1 MMNKKKVVLGI
12 FVVLVVLASAL
23 YLKKEST
30 YSMVQDQR
38 KSEDSQGKTED
49 GPDERSPQDIAADKK
64 IAKQR
69 AKNRKDWL
77 EKGMSGSVTR
87 GGDIVLG
94 PRGDERGPELFA
106 ELDQS
111 VSNYI
116 KSKPDTYPPR
126 EEGHENDNDAELVF
140 GPTVDYRID
149 EMIGTI
155 PAEARKGPIQGL
167 KNDELF
173 VYEARR
179 LDGSYDE
186 LLLAKPHGE
195 KEWKVVFAGSYYD
208 LKKTVQ

>member
-1 MMNKKKVVLGI
+1 MNKKKTILGML
-12 FVVLVVLASAL
+12 VVLVILASAL

-38 KSEDSQGKTED
+38 KSEISRGKRNG
-49 GPDERSPQDIAADKK
+49 GPDDRSPQDIAADKK

-69 AKNRKDWL
+69 AKNRKDWI

-87 GGDIVLG
+87 GGDVVLG
-94 PRGDERGPELFA
+94 PTGEDRSLDLFI
-106 ELDQS
+106 ELDQA

-116 KSKPDTYPPR
+116 KSKPDIYPAR
-126 EEGHENDNDAELVF
+126 EEGHENDHDAELVF
-140 GPTVDYRID
+140 TPTVDYRID

-155 PAEARKGPIQGL
+155 PADMRKGPIRGL
-167 KNDELF
+167 ENDELF

-179 LDGSYDE
+179 LDGTYDE

-195 KEWKVVFAGSYYD
+195 KEWKVVFAGSYYE
-208 LKKTVQ
+208 LKKSVQ

>member
-1 MMNKKKVVLGI
+1 MNKKKTILGI
-12 FVVLVVLASAL
+12 LLVLVVLASAL

-38 KSEDSQGKTED
+38 KSENSQGKTQD
-49 GPDERSPQDIAADKK
+49 GSDDRSPQDIAADKK

-77 EKGMSGSVTR
+77 EKGMTGSVTR

-195 KEWKVVFAGSYYD
+195 KEWKVVFTGSYYD
-208 LKKTVQ
+208 LKKAVQ

>member
-1 MMNKKKVVLGI
+1 MNKKKTILGI
-12 FVVLVVLASAL
+12 LLVLVVLASAL

-38 KSEDSQGKTED
+38 KSENSQGKTQD
-49 GPDERSPQDIAADKK
+49 GSDERSPQDIAADKK

-77 EKGMSGSVTR
+77 EKGMTGSVTR

-208 LKKTVQ
+208 LKKAVQ

>member
-1 MMNKKKVVLGI
+1 MNKKKTILGI
-12 FVVLVVLASAL
+12 LLVLVVLASAM

-38 KSEDSQGKTED
+38 KSENSQGKTQD
-49 GPDERSPQDIAADKK
+49 GSDERSPQDIAADKK

-69 AKNRKDWL
+69 AKNRKDWI
-77 EKGMSGSVTR
+77 EEGRSGSVTR

-94 PRGDERGPELFA
+94 PMGDERGPELFA
-106 ELDQS
+106 ELEQS

-116 KSKPDTYPPR
+116 KAKPDIYPPR
-126 EEGHENDNDAELVF
+126 EEGHENDHEAELVF
-140 GPTVDYRID
+140 MPTVDYRVD

-167 KNDELF
+167 ENDELF
-173 VYEARR
+173 VYEARK

-186 LLLAKPHGE
+186 LLLTKPHGE

-208 LKKTVQ
+208 LKKAVQ

>member
-1 MMNKKKVVLGI
+1 MNKKKTILGML
-12 FVVLVVLASAL
+12 VVLVILASAL

-38 KSEDSQGKTED
+38 KSEISRGKRNG
-49 GPDERSPQDIAADKK
+49 GPDDRSPQDIAADKK

-69 AKNRKDWL
+69 AKNRKDWI

-87 GGDIVLG
+87 GGDVVLG
-94 PRGDERGPELFA
+94 PTGEDRSLDLFIELNQA
-106 ELDQS
+106 

-116 KSKPDTYPPR
+116 KSKPDIYPAR
-126 EEGHENDNDAELVF
+126 EEGHENDHDAELVF
-140 GPTVDYRID
+140 TPTVDYRID

-155 PAEARKGPIQGL
+155 PVDMRKGPIRGL
-167 KNDELF
+167 ENDELF

-179 LDGSYDE
+179 LDGTYDE

-195 KEWKVVFAGSYYD
+195 KEWKVVFAGSYYE
-208 LKKTVQ
+208 LKKAVQ

>member
-1 MMNKKKVVLGI
+1 MNKKKTILGI
-12 FVVLVVLASAL
+12 LLVLVVLASAL

-38 KSEDSQGKTED
+38 KSENSQGKTQD
-49 GPDERSPQDIAADKK
+49 GSDDRSPQDIAADKK

-77 EKGMSGSVTR
+77 EKGMTGSVTR

-126 EEGHENDNDAELVF
+126 EEGHENDHDAEFVF
-140 GPTVDYRID
+140 APTVDYRID

-208 LKKTVQ
+208 LKKAVQ

>member
-1 MMNKKKVVLGI
+1 MNKKNTILSML
-12 FVVLVVLASAL
+12 VVLVILASAL

-38 KSEDSQGKTED
+38 KSEISPRKRNG
-49 GPDERSPQDIAADKK
+49 GPDDRSPQDIAADKK

-69 AKNRKDWL
+69 AKNRKDWI

-87 GGDIVLG
+87 GGDVVLG
-94 PRGDERGPELFA
+94 PTGEDRSLDLFI
-106 ELDQS
+106 ELDQA

-116 KSKPDTYPPR
+116 KSKPDIYPAR
-126 EEGHENDNDAELVF
+126 EEGHENDHDAEFVF
-140 GPTVDYRID
+140 TPTVDYRID

-155 PAEARKGPIQGL
+155 PADMRKGPIRGL
-167 KNDELF
+167 ENDELF

-179 LDGSYDE
+179 LDGTYDE

-195 KEWKVVFAGSYYD
+195 KEWKVVFAGSYYE
-208 LKKTVQ
+208 LKKAVQ

>member
-1 MMNKKKVVLGI
+1 MNKKKVVLGI

-38 KSEDSQGKTED
+38 KSEDSQGKTQD

-69 AKNRKDWL
+69 AKNRKDWI

-87 GGDIVLG
+87 GGDVVLG
-94 PRGDERGPELFA
+94 PTGEDRSLDLFI
-106 ELDQS
+106 ELDQA

-116 KSKPDTYPPR
+116 KSKPDIYPAK
-126 EEGHENDNDAELVF
+126 EEGHENDHDAEFVF
-140 GPTVDYRID
+140 APTVDYRID

-208 LKKTVQ
+208 LKKAVQ

>member
-1 MMNKKKVVLGI
+1 MNKKKTILGI
-12 FVVLVVLASAL
+12 LLVLVVLASAL

-38 KSEDSQGKTED
+38 KSENSQGRTQD
-49 GPDERSPQDIAADKK
+49 GSDDRSPQDIAADKK

-77 EKGMSGSVTR
+77 EKGMTGSVTR

-126 EEGHENDNDAELVF
+126 EEGHENDHDAELVF

>member
-1 MMNKKKVVLGI
+1 MNKKKTILGI
-12 FVVLVVLASAL
+12 LLVLVVLASAL

-38 KSEDSQGKTED
+38 KSENSQGKTQD
-49 GPDERSPQDIAADKK
+49 GSDDRSPQDIAADKK

-77 EKGMSGSVTR
+77 EKGMTGSVTR

>member
-1 MMNKKKVVLGI
+1 MNKKKTILGML
-12 FVVLVVLASAL
+12 VVLVILASAL

-38 KSEDSQGKTED
+38 KSEISRGKRNG
-49 GPDERSPQDIAADKK
+49 GPDDRSPQDIAADKK

-69 AKNRKDWL
+69 AKNRKDWI

-87 GGDIVLG
+87 GGEVVLG
-94 PRGDERGPELFA
+94 PTGEDRSPDLFI
-106 ELDQS
+106 ELDQA

-116 KSKPDTYPPR
+116 KSKPDIYPAR
-126 EEGHENDNDAELVF
+126 EEGHENDHDAELVF
-140 GPTVDYRID
+140 TPTVDYRID

-155 PAEARKGPIQGL
+155 PVDMRKGPIRGL
-167 KNDELF
+167 ENDELF

-179 LDGSYDE
+179 LDGTYDE

-195 KEWKVVFAGSYYD
+195 KEWKVVFVGSYYE
-208 LKKTVQ
+208 LKKAVQ

>member
-1 MMNKKKVVLGI
+1 MNKKKTILGML
-12 FVVLVVLASAL
+12 VVLVILASAL

-38 KSEDSQGKTED
+38 KSEISRGKRNG
-49 GPDERSPQDIAADKK
+49 GPDDRSPQDIAADKK

-69 AKNRKDWL
+69 AKNRKDWI

-87 GGDIVLG
+87 GGDVVLG
-94 PRGDERGPELFA
+94 PTGEDRSPDLFI
-106 ELDQS
+106 ELDQA

-116 KSKPDTYPPR
+116 KSKPDIYPAR
-126 EEGHENDNDAELVF
+126 EEGHENDHDAELVF
-140 GPTVDYRID
+140 TPTVDYRID

-155 PAEARKGPIQGL
+155 PADMRKGPIRGL
-167 KNDELF
+167 ENDELF

-179 LDGSYDE
+179 LDGTYDE

-195 KEWKVVFAGSYYD
+195 KEWKVVFAGSYYE
-208 LKKTVQ
+208 LKKAVQ

>member
-1 MMNKKKVVLGI
+1 M
-12 FVVLVVLASAL
+12 
-23 YLKKEST
+23 
-30 YSMVQDQR
+30 DQ
-38 KSEDSQGKTED
+38 
-49 GPDERSPQDIAADKK
+49 A
-64 IAKQR
+64 
-69 AKNRKDWL
+69 
-77 EKGMSGSVTR
+77 
-87 GGDIVLG
+87 
-94 PRGDERGPELFA
+94 
-106 ELDQS
+106 

-116 KSKPDTYPPR
+116 KSKPDTYAPR

>member
-1 MMNKKKVVLGI
+1 MNKKKTILGML
-12 FVVLVVLASAL
+12 VVLVILASAL

-38 KSEDSQGKTED
+38 KSEISRGKRNG
-49 GPDERSPQDIAADKK
+49 GPDDRSPQDIAADKK

-69 AKNRKDWL
+69 AKNRKDWI

-87 GGDIVLG
+87 GGDVVLG
-94 PRGDERGPELFA
+94 PTGEDRSPDLFI
-106 ELDQS
+106 ELDQA

-116 KSKPDTYPPR
+116 KSKPDIYPAR
-126 EEGHENDNDAELVF
+126 EEGHENDHDAELVF
-140 GPTVDYRID
+140 TPTVDYRID

-155 PAEARKGPIQGL
+155 PVDMRKGPIRGL
-167 KNDELF
+167 ENDELF

-179 LDGSYDE
+179 LDGTYDE

-195 KEWKVVFAGSYYD
+195 KEWKAVFVGSYYE
-208 LKKTVQ
+208 LKKAVQ

>member
-1 MMNKKKVVLGI
+1 MNKKKTILGML
-12 FVVLVVLASAL
+12 VVLVILASAL

-38 KSEDSQGKTED
+38 KSEISRGKRNG
-49 GPDERSPQDIAADKK
+49 GPDDRSPQDIAADKK

-69 AKNRKDWL
+69 AKNRKDWI

-140 GPTVDYRID
+140 EPTVDYRID

-195 KEWKVVFAGSYYD
+195 KEWKVVFVGSYYD
-208 LKKTVQ
+208 LKKAVQ

>member
-1 MMNKKKVVLGI
+1 MNKKKTILGI
-12 FVVLVVLASAL
+12 LLVLVVLASAL

-38 KSEDSQGKTED
+38 KSENSQGKTQD
-49 GPDERSPQDIAADKK
+49 GSDDRSPQDIAADKK

-77 EKGMSGSVTR
+77 EKGMTGSVTR

-126 EEGHENDNDAELVF
+126 EEGHENDHDAELVF

>member
-1 MMNKKKVVLGI
+1 MNKKKTILGI
-12 FVVLVVLASAL
+12 LLVLVVLASAL

-38 KSEDSQGKTED
+38 KSENSQGKTQD
-49 GPDERSPQDIAADKK
+49 GSDDRSPQDIAADKK

-77 EKGMSGSVTR
+77 EKGMTGSVTR

-195 KEWKVVFAGSYYD
+195 KEWKVVFTGSYYD

>member
-1 MMNKKKVVLGI
+1 ML
-12 FVVLVVLASAL
+12 VVLVILASAL

-38 KSEDSQGKTED
+38 KSEISRGKRNG
-49 GPDERSPQDIAADKK
+49 GPDDRSPQDIAADKK

-69 AKNRKDWL
+69 AKNRKDWI

-87 GGDIVLG
+87 GGEVVLG
-94 PRGDERGPELFA
+94 PTGEDRSPDLFI
-106 ELDQS
+106 ELDQA

-116 KSKPDTYPPR
+116 KSKPDIYPAR
-126 EEGHENDNDAELVF
+126 EEGHENDHDAELVF
-140 GPTVDYRID
+140 TPTVDYRID

-155 PAEARKGPIQGL
+155 PVDMRKGPIRGL
-167 KNDELF
+167 ENDELF

-179 LDGSYDE
+179 LDGTYDE

-195 KEWKVVFAGSYYD
+195 KEWKVVFVGSYYE
-208 LKKTVQ
+208 LKKAVQ

>member
-1 MMNKKKVVLGI
+1 MNKKKTILGI
-12 FVVLVVLASAL
+12 LLVLVVLASAL

-38 KSEDSQGKTED
+38 KSENSQGKTQD
-49 GPDERSPQDIAADKK
+49 GSDDRSPQDIAADKK

-69 AKNRKDWL
+69 AKNRKDWI
-77 EKGMSGSVTR
+77 EKGMTGSVTR

>member
-1 MMNKKKVVLGI
+1 MNKKKTILGML
-12 FVVLVVLASAL
+12 VVLVILASAL

-38 KSEDSQGKTED
+38 KSEISRGKRNG
-49 GPDERSPQDIAADKK
+49 GPDDRSPQDIAADKK

-69 AKNRKDWL
+69 AKNRKDWI

-87 GGDIVLG
+87 GGDVVLG
-94 PRGDERGPELFA
+94 PTGEDRSLDLFI
-106 ELDQS
+106 ELDQA

-116 KSKPDTYPPR
+116 KSKPDIYPAR
-126 EEGHENDNDAELVF
+126 EEGHENDHDAELVF
-140 GPTVDYRID
+140 TPTVDYRID

-155 PAEARKGPIQGL
+155 PVDMRKGPIRGL
-167 KNDELF
+167 ENDELF

-179 LDGSYDE
+179 LDGTYDE

-195 KEWKVVFAGSYYD
+195 KEWKVVFAGSYYE
-208 LKKTVQ
+208 LKKSVQ

>member
-1 MMNKKKVVLGI
+1 MNKKKTILGML
-12 FVVLVVLASAL
+12 VVLVILASAL

-38 KSEDSQGKTED
+38 KSEISRGKRNG
-49 GPDERSPQDIAADKK
+49 GPDDRSPQDIAADKK

-69 AKNRKDWL
+69 AKNRKDWI

-87 GGDIVLG
+87 GGDVVLG
-94 PRGDERGPELFA
+94 PTGEDRSLDLFI
-106 ELDQS
+106 ELDQA

-116 KSKPDTYPPR
+116 KSKPDIYPAR
-126 EEGHENDNDAELVF
+126 EEGHENDHDAELVF

-155 PAEARKGPIQGL
+155 PADMRKGPIRGL
-167 KNDELF
+167 ENDELF

-179 LDGSYDE
+179 LDGTYDE

-195 KEWKVVFAGSYYD
+195 KEWKVVFVGSYYE
-208 LKKTVQ
+208 LKKAVQ

>member
-1 MMNKKKVVLGI
+1 MNKKKTILGML
-12 FVVLVVLASAL
+12 VVLVILASAL

-38 KSEDSQGKTED
+38 KSETSPGKRNG
-49 GPDERSPQDIAADKK
+49 GPDDRSPQDIAADKK

-69 AKNRKDWL
+69 AKNRKDWI

-87 GGDIVLG
+87 GGDVVLG
-94 PRGDERGPELFA
+94 PTGEDRSPDLFI
-106 ELDQS
+106 ELDQA

-116 KSKPDTYPPR
+116 KSKPDIYPAR
-126 EEGHENDNDAELVF
+126 EEGHENDHDAELVF
-140 GPTVDYRID
+140 ESTVDYRID

-195 KEWKVVFAGSYYD
+195 KEWKVVFAGSYYE
-208 LKKTVQ
+208 LKKAVQ

>member
-1 MMNKKKVVLGI
+1 MNKKKTILSML
-12 FVVLVVLASAL
+12 VVLVILASAL

-38 KSEDSQGKTED
+38 KSEISRGKRNG
-49 GPDERSPQDIAADKK
+49 GPDDRSPQDIAADKK

-69 AKNRKDWL
+69 AKNRKDWI

-87 GGDIVLG
+87 GGDVVLG
-94 PRGDERGPELFA
+94 PTGEDRSLDLFI
-106 ELDQS
+106 ELDQA

-116 KSKPDTYPPR
+116 KSKPDIYPAR
-126 EEGHENDNDAELVF
+126 EEGHENDHDAELVF
-140 GPTVDYRID
+140 TPTVDYRID

-155 PAEARKGPIQGL
+155 PVDMRKGPIRGL
-167 KNDELF
+167 ENDELF

-179 LDGSYDE
+179 LDGTYDE

-195 KEWKVVFAGSYYD
+195 KEWKVVFAGSYYE
-208 LKKTVQ
+208 LKKAVQ

>member
-1 MMNKKKVVLGI
+1 MNKKKTILGML
-12 FVVLVVLASAL
+12 VVLVILASAL

-38 KSEDSQGKTED
+38 KSEISRGKRNG
-49 GPDERSPQDIAADKK
+49 GPDDRSPQDIAADKK

-69 AKNRKDWL
+69 AKNRKDWI

-87 GGDIVLG
+87 GGDVVLG
-94 PRGDERGPELFA
+94 PTGEDRSLDLFI
-106 ELDQS
+106 ELDQA

-116 KSKPDTYPPR
+116 KSKPDIYPAR
-126 EEGHENDNDAELVF
+126 EEGHENDHDAELVF
-140 GPTVDYRID
+140 TPTVNYRID

-155 PAEARKGPIQGL
+155 PADMRKGPIRGL
-167 KNDELF
+167 ENDELF

-179 LDGSYDE
+179 LDGTYDE

-195 KEWKVVFAGSYYD
+195 KEWKVVFAGSYYE
-208 LKKTVQ
+208 LKKAVQ

>member
-1 MMNKKKVVLGI
+1 MNKKKTILGML
-12 FVVLVVLASAL
+12 VVLVILASAL

-38 KSEDSQGKTED
+38 KSEISRGKRNG
-49 GPDERSPQDIAADKK
+49 GPDDRSPQDIAADKK

-69 AKNRKDWL
+69 AKNRKDWI

-87 GGDIVLG
+87 GGDVVLG
-94 PRGDERGPELFA
+94 PTGEDRSLDLFI
-106 ELDQS
+106 ELDQA

-116 KSKPDTYPPR
+116 KSKPDIYPPR
-126 EEGHENDNDAELVF
+126 EEGHENDHDAELVF
-140 GPTVDYRID
+140 ESTVDYRID

-155 PAEARKGPIQGL
+155 PSDMRKGPIRGL
-167 KNDELF
+167 ENDELF

-179 LDGSYDE
+179 LDGTYDE

-195 KEWKVVFAGSYYD
+195 KEWKVVFAGSYYE
-208 LKKTVQ
+208 LKKAVQ

>member
-1 MMNKKKVVLGI
+1 MNKKKTILGML
-12 FVVLVVLASAL
+12 VVLVILASAL

-38 KSEDSQGKTED
+38 KSEISRGKRNG
-49 GPDERSPQDIAADKK
+49 GPDDRSPQDIAADKK

-69 AKNRKDWL
+69 AKNRKDWI

-87 GGDIVLG
+87 GGDVVLG
-94 PRGDERGPELFA
+94 PTGEDRSPDLFI
-106 ELDQS
+106 ELDQA

-116 KSKPDTYPPR
+116 KSKPDIYPAI
-126 EEGHENDNDAELVF
+126 EEGHENDHDAELVF
-140 GPTVDYRID
+140 MPTVDYRID

-155 PAEARKGPIQGL
+155 PADMRKGPIRGL
-167 KNDELF
+167 ENDELF

-179 LDGSYDE
+179 LDGTYDE

-195 KEWKVVFAGSYYD
+195 KEWKVVFAGSYYE
-208 LKKTVQ
+208 LKKAVQ

>member
-1 MMNKKKVVLGI
+1 MNKKKTILSML
-12 FVVLVVLASAL
+12 VVLVILASAL

-38 KSEDSQGKTED
+38 KSETSRGKRNG
-49 GPDERSPQDIAADKK
+49 GPDNRSPQDIAADKK

-69 AKNRKDWL
+69 AKNRKDWI

-87 GGDIVLG
+87 GGDVVLG
-94 PRGDERGPELFA
+94 PTGEDRSLDLFI
-106 ELDQS
+106 ELDQA

-116 KSKPDTYPPR
+116 KSKPDIYPAR
-126 EEGHENDNDAELVF
+126 EEGHENDHDAELVF
-140 GPTVDYRID
+140 TPTVDYRID

-155 PAEARKGPIQGL
+155 PVDMRKGPIRGL
-167 KNDELF
+167 ENDELF

-179 LDGSYDE
+179 LDGTYDE

-195 KEWKVVFAGSYYD
+195 KEWKVVFAGSYYE
-208 LKKTVQ
+208 LKKAVQ